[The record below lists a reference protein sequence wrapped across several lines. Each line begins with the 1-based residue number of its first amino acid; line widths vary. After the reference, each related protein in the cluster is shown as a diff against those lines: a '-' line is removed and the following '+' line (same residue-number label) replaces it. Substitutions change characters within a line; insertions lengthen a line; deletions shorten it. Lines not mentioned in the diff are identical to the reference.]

1 MKTKMVKGMKRRCYA
16 DGGLVDKIRSY
27 GDAGRVQRQ
36 ADALVSG
43 TSSPA
48 PAVPSPA
55 APPKPAD
62 NRVLI
67 NPSMNELAGE
77 GVLKNTKGLVPV
89 KAANSAENV
98 GGGDVVRGA
107 GYKDG
112 YSSVA
117 NRSQLRMARRA
128 LQYAKG
134 GKVPGKADNDEDDK
148 VPAMLTPGE
157 VVMSRPA
164 VRKYGADKLV
174 GMNIRAR
181 RGLQRRQRR

>member
-1 MKTKMVKGMKRRCYA
+1 MKTKMVKGIKRRCYA

-134 GKVPGKADNDEDDK
+134 GKVPGRGNEDT

-157 VVMSRPA
+157 VVMSKPA
-164 VRKYGADKLV
+164 VKKYGAEKLL
-174 GMNIRAR
+174 GMNARAR
-181 RGLQRRQRR
+181 RGLQRRVRR